1 MVGGINMIK
10 CKKLL
15 AVLVCMAMVLSFV
28 PVVSF
33 ASEGEASVQAGS
45 YRDWKQNEGP
55 WADYIMGSGSAK
67 VSTYGCTIVS
77 LAMIAVPLG
86 CGLPLWRHTI
96 LIHTPCGSK
105 NVLIPY

>member
-1 MVGGINMIK
+1 MIK
-10 CKKLL
+10 FQELL
-15 AVLVCMAMVLSFV
+15 AVLICMAMVLGV
-28 PVVSF
+28 MPAVSF
-33 ASEGEASVQAGS
+33 ASNVKASVQSGS
-45 YRDWKQNEGP
+45 YRDWKQTEGP

-86 CGLPLWRHTI
+86 CGLSLWRYTI